1 MRRTEQLQG
10 LRLMKF
16 EEVYGRSYRGELSQV
31 EASEILGVSER
42 TFRRWRD
49 RYQAEGAEGLYDRR
63 LGRASARRAGVDEVL
78 DVLALFD
85 TRYWDF
91 TAKHFWEKLVDEH
104 GVTRSYNWLRTTL
117 QAHGRI
123 KPAPRRGAHR
133 RKRAAPAGGGHDVAP
148 GRLQPRMGGGR
159 DVGPGG
165 DLGRC
170 DQRGLL
176 GLFRRRGRHY
186 EQFPGAFGGD
196 RRAGL
201 FCSLYAD
208 RAAHYWHT
216 PKAGGKVDKDNP
228 TQVGRALQQL
238 GIELIAAYSPE
249 ARGRS
254 ERMFGTLQKRLPQ
267 ELRLAGITT
276 RQDANRFLEEVFW
289 PAHNARFARPAE
301 AAGSAFVAFAGNL
314 TDILSLQEERVVA
327 GDNTVRYKN
336 RSLQIPADRHRH
348 HYVKARVRVHE
359 YPDGHLAVFH
369 GPRCLARYTAEGEL
383 IEKPKRRA
391 A

>member
-1 MRRTEQLQG
+1 MTSSPSG
-10 LRLMKF
+10 
-16 EEVYGRSYRGELSQV
+16 
-31 EASEILGVSER
+31 
-42 TFRRWRD
+42 
-49 RYQAEGAEGLYDRR
+49 
-63 LGRASARRAGVDEVL
+63 
-78 DVLALFD
+78 
-85 TRYWDF
+85 
-91 TAKHFWEKLVDEH
+91 
-104 GVTRSYNWLRTTL
+104 
-117 QAHGRI
+117 
-123 KPAPRRGAHR
+123 KPAQ
-133 RKRAAPAGGGHDVAP
+133 APV
-148 GRLQPRMGGGR
+148 
-159 DVGPGG
+159 V
-165 DLGRC
+165 
-170 DQRGLL
+170 
-176 GLFRRRGRHY
+176 
-186 EQFPGAFGGD
+186 
-196 RRAGL
+196 
-201 FCSLYAD
+201 CSLYAD

-276 RQDANRFLEEVFW
+276 RQDANRFLKEVFW

-327 GDNTVRYKN
+327 GVPADRQPVRYKN
-336 RSLQIPADRHRH
+336 AVSLQIVGGRPPGAPG